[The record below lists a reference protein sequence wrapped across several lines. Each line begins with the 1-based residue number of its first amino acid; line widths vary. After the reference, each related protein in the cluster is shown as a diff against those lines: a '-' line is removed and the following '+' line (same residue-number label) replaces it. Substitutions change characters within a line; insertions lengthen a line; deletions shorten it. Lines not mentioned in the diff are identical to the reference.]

1 MHRVL
6 VFFFLNVFIFKI
18 GQSQALILTNLNES
32 DITHLGEV
40 ITLNLELDFDKSV
53 QRLKG
58 DSIVTVNTSGF
69 KKNIIVQLNKVGKQQ
84 LGPYEIK
91 LGKKKIRSNFIEIT
105 VLEKKDEPINEQRVE
120 LFITDTCYVGKE
132 IQLLIESNFDF
143 TKSNM
148 IKKLNDDMNITDLM
162 LLNKSQFRIVENDFF
177 KVINI
182 EFQKSYN
189 STNNVEIENVRYVIN
204 LLPIKEGVYTFNKNT
219 FYPAFDINVNERNIV
234 IIK

>member
-1 MHRVL
+1 
-6 VFFFLNVFIFKI
+6 
-18 GQSQALILTNLNES
+18 
-32 DITHLGEV
+32 
-40 ITLNLELDFDKSV
+40 
-53 QRLKG
+53 
-58 DSIVTVNTSGF
+58 
-69 KKNIIVQLNKVGKQQ
+69 
-84 LGPYEIK
+84 
-91 LGKKKIRSNFIEIT
+91 
-105 VLEKKDEPINEQRVE
+105 
-120 LFITDTCYVGKE
+120 
-132 IQLLIESNFDF
+132 
-143 TKSNM
+143 M

-189 STNNVEIENVRYVIN
+189 STNNVEIENVIYVIN